1 MAQPSRGI
9 MQRFSWDRE
18 ARPREDPSLQ
28 RAPSFPAPPRG
39 WVQVTVSAYNLKWS
53 RLRQWLINNFKK
65 EKAQFNERQVRWRN
79 HELFSS
85 SRADIQ
91 LLQTL
96 YDDFFFFYAPRQL
109 VEVRQSSVAKW
120 NFANMHKNE
129 LSAID
134 DLREINRADQRRHSV
149 PRDRTPDPP
158 ASSTAPNIPL

>member
-9 MQRFSWDRE
+9 LQRFSWDRE

-65 EKAQFNERQVRWRN
+65 EKAQFNERQ
-79 HELFSS
+79 
-85 SRADIQ
+85 A
-91 LLQTL
+91 L

-109 VEVRQSSVAKW
+109 VE
-120 NFANMHKNE
+120 NE

-134 DLREINRADQRRHSV
+134 DLREVNRADQRRHSV
-149 PRDRTPDPP
+149 HRDRTPDPP
-158 ASSTAPNIPL
+158 ASSTTPNIP